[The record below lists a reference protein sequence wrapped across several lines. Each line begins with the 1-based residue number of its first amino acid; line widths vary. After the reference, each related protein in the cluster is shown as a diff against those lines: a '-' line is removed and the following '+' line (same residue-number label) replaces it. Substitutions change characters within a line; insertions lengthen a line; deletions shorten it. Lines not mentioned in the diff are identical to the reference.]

1 MGFFSRLFTRNSVK
15 SNERK
20 AKNLAS
26 QGSHM
31 EAAQL
36 FSSTAVE
43 EMPANEL
50 ISVDYYHD
58 AFTEYLKA
66 KDPKIALEQG
76 RKALELMAADDGS
89 WIKYDSGGETEDL
102 TAMARE
108 LYDAGYK
115 REARIFAKEVNDQF
129 TKYGLSI
136 RVVLPES
143 AARLEFPA
151 LCPQCGAP
159 VSPAEAA
166 DEMQCPF
173 CSCVIYAEP
182 EGDHE

>member
-1 MGFFSRLFTRNSVK
+1 MGFFSKLFAKDRVK
-15 SNERK
+15 ISERK
-20 AKNLAS
+20 AKDLAS
-26 QGSHM
+26 HGRHT
-31 EAAQL
+31 EAAQV
-36 FSSTAVE
+36 FSTAAVE
-43 EMPANEL
+43 EMSANEL

-58 AFTEYLKA
+58 AFTEYVKA
-66 KDPKIALEQG
+66 QDPKSAVEQA
-76 RKALELMAADDGS
+76 RKALAVMSADDGS

-108 LYDAGYK
+108 LFDAGYK
-115 REARIFAKEVNDQF
+115 REARVVAKEVNDQF

-136 RVVLPES
+136 RVVLPE
-143 AARLEFPA
+143 AAVRLEFPA

-159 VSPAEAA
+159 VSPDETA

-182 EGDHE
+182 VSQ